1 MSGLSQADFAALQ
14 ATVLALQQQL
24 LAAQAPAPAAPPVP
38 KAATPDKYNGKSDQL
53 EPFIHQCNLFLKLDN
68 YTNRKKIT
76 FVLTYMKK
84 GSALTWAE
92 QKLMEYGAANWTKTF
107 AEFLTE
113 L

>member
-1 MSGLSQADFAALQ
+1 MSGLSQADFTALQ

-24 LAAQAPAPAAPPVP
+24 LAAQAPAPAASPVP
-38 KAATPDKYNGKSDQL
+38 KAATPDEYDGKSNQL

-68 YTNRKKIT
+68 YTDRKKIT

-92 QKLMEYGAANWTKTF
+92 QKLTEYAAANWTKTF
-107 AEFLTE
+107 TEFLTE